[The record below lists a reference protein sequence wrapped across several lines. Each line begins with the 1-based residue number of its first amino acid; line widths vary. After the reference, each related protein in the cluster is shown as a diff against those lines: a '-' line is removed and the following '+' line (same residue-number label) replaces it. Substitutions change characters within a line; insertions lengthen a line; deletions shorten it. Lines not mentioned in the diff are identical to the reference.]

1 MKRFY
6 SICYMIGL
14 TGDVVGMLFA
24 LYTTSCSDRF
34 RSLFAMILT
43 PFTVVPGLAAEDGSI
58 YGTWYLAT
66 DTQGGDFQP
75 LCAAQKGTV
84 SVKKTGDTYTIDF
97 DITDDDFK
105 ISVKGSY
112 TGKPYIH
119 DGTANTTSV
128 STRAAAASGK
138 ALNIHKSARRQAF
151 RK

>member
-1 MKRFY
+1 
-6 SICYMIGL
+6 
-14 TGDVVGMLFA
+14 MLELNTAHSDGKA
-24 LYTTSCSDRF
+24 LPAGTFNVLNPMEITAAAS
-34 RSLFAMILT
+34 LT

-112 TGKPYIH
+112 TAKPYIH
-119 DGTANTTSV
+119 DGTADTTSV
-128 STRAAAASGK
+128 STRTTAASGK

>member
-1 MKRFY
+1 
-6 SICYMIGL
+6 
-14 TGDVVGMLFA
+14 MLELNTA
-24 LYTTSCSDRF
+24 PSDGKVLPAGTF
-34 RSLFAMILT
+34 NVLNPMEITAAASLT
-43 PFTVVPGLAAEDGSI
+43 PFTVVPGLSAEDGSI

-112 TGKPYIH
+112 TGVPSFY
-119 DGTANTTSV
+119 DGTAQTTSL
-128 STRAAAASGK
+128 STRAATASGK
-138 ALNIHKSARRQAF
+138 ALNIHKSARRQVF
-151 RK
+151 HK